1 MEVQTLKKY
10 IMTVKEIYKE
20 TEGSLI
26 GIIKDAVKANG
37 GSVAVKVD
45 CGEKRCHNDVWT
57 EFIKKV
63 TDRPGEL
70 FDDYSKSAH
79 GIYYCRD
86 CCYDSPI
93 EELNDIGILFELAR
107 QCELSLNKV

>member
-1 MEVQTLKKY
+1 
-10 IMTVKEIYKE
+10 MTVKEIYKE
-20 TEGSLI
+20 TQDTLI

-57 EFIKKV
+57 EYIEKV
-63 TDRPGEL
+63 TDRPTEL
-70 FDDYSKSAH
+70 DDENDKSAH

-86 CCYDSPI
+86 YCYDTPI
-93 EELNDIGILFELAR
+93 EKLNDISILFELAR
-107 QCELSLNKV
+107 QCELSLNKA